1 MAAGYGK
8 EDKRR
13 KDMAQPLNLLQIID
27 AVTGELGLVQPS
39 TVIGATDLQ
48 TVQLL
53 ALANR
58 EGDALRRT
66 HNWTAMQSLFTLN
79 VGAPTVTT
87 GTLTNGSAIIT
98 AIPSTAGIVAGLW
111 VATAAYLPAS
121 ARVLTVDSATQV
133 TMDMVATG
141 SATATAVTF
150 SQDTYPEP
158 AGFDRF
164 INRTAWDRTNRWELI
179 GPDSPQTDEWHRSGI
194 VTTGPRRHFRQVGDL
209 SGGNYRIW
217 PPPQTV
223 DTPFQ
228 IAWEYVSNYWVQSV
242 SGTNKASFTVDTD
255 LPVLDSQAIVLGT
268 KWRFCQAKSL
278 PSAASLQ
285 IEYVDYVNQLI
296 SRDGG
301 APTLRAS
308 RRGGNYLLSSWNVQD
323 NNWPGN

>member
-1 MAAGYGK
+1 
-8 EDKRR
+8 
-13 KDMAQPLNLLQIID
+13 MAQPQNYLQIAQ
-27 AVTGELGLVQPS
+27 AVTAELGLVQP
-39 TVIGATDLQ
+39 TIIVGATDLQ
-48 TVQLL
+48 TVQIASLI
-53 ALANR
+53 NR

-79 VGAPTVTT
+79 VGPPTVTT
-87 GTLTNGSAIIT
+87 GNVALNSPIISN
-98 AIPSTAGIVAGLW
+98 IPSTTGIVAGLW
-111 VATAAYLPAS
+111 VATASFLPVA

-141 SATATAVTF
+141 TAVGTAVTF

-194 VTTGPRRHFRQVGDL
+194 VTTSPRRHFRQVGDL

-217 PPPQTV
+217 PPPQAL

-228 IAWEYVSNYWVQSV
+228 IAWEYVSNFWVQTV
-242 SGTNKASFTVDTD
+242 GGTNKASFTLDTD
-255 LPVLDSQAIVLGT
+255 VPVLDSQAIILGT
-268 KWRFCQAKSL
+268 KWRFAQAKSL

-285 IEYVDYVNQLI
+285 LEYSDYVMQLI
-296 SRDGG
+296 GRDGG

-308 RRGGNYLLSSWNVQD
+308 KRPASVLLTSWNISD
-323 NNWPGN
+323 ANYPGGS